1 MAAKDSKSELYKVK
15 MGGYNYGF
23 RAPKNSYKGLEGLGV
38 TKAKDTEDNLAIGA
52 NVKPPKVHVNLANG
66 KSLKRFCA
74 PDKIESVIVKGALNG
89 KKYDG
94 QNINSVR
101 ALK

>member
-1 MAAKDSKSELYKVK
+1 MATDSKSDLYKVK
-15 MGGYNYGF
+15 MGGYSYAW

-38 TKAKDTEDNLAIGA
+38 SKAKDTDDNLAIGA
-52 NVKPPKVHVNLANG
+52 NVKPPRVHINLSNG
-66 KSLKRFCA
+66 KSVKRFCA
-74 PDKIESVIVKGALNG
+74 PDKIESVLVKGSLNG

-101 ALK
+101 AVI